1 MAKGFKH
8 GAGGGAGLNF
18 KVVGGTSAPSN
29 PKENTILVDTNTPIS
44 GYHFGNEEPLVSDG
58 NELTLALQHDGVYG
72 TLDGSIVEDSNYTTK
87 IFHLPTG
94 ARKVCIRIDNYS
106 ASNAAHT
113 FFDKDSVPVSSFHRQ
128 AGYSFIDVP
137 DNVAYVVLAVR
148 NSETASVTGTNPEEG
163 MVWIPTGTSSTVPF
177 NALKKNGITVCPLSA
192 KQGVNGVWE
201 SKNARIYKD
210 GNWKAFQFDVAP
222 NTDLNWVSL
231 SATVNKTPVSTSIT
245 HTVKSSYNGKNANS
259 YAYVDVDFTGYNT
272 LYAKCTHS
280 CNNTSNSDNLWTLQ
294 LTSTSGDVVIYIMSR
309 EVPKNS
315 NSANEVFENFVD
327 VSALTGKYRF
337 RSKVDHFTTTS
348 VTHYV
353 TITECR
359 LY

>member
-8 GAGGGAGLNF
+8 GAGGGTSLNF
-18 KVVGGTSAPSN
+18 KVVGNPQPAS
-29 PKENTILVDTNTPIS
+29 PKENIIWVNTNIPIS
-44 GYHFGNEEPLVSDG
+44 SYHFGNEEPLVSDG

-87 IFHLPTG
+87 IFHIPTG

-113 FFDKDSVPVSSFHRQ
+113 FFDKDSVPASSFRRQ

-137 DNVAYVVLAVR
+137 DNAAYVVLAVR
-148 NSETASVTGTNPEEG
+148 NSETVSVTGAYAEEG
-163 MVWIPTGTSSTVPF
+163 TVWISTGTSSTVPF
-177 NALKKNGITVCPLSA
+177 NALKKNNITVYPMSA
-192 KQGVNGVWE
+192 KQYVNGAWVNKTAKTYQGGKWVDW
-201 SKNARIYKD
+201 IVY
-210 GNWKAFQFDVAP
+210 VVP

-231 SATVNKTPVSTSIT
+231 SATVNKTPESTSIT
-245 HTVKSSYNGKNANS
+245 HTGKSNFNGTNANS
-259 YAYVDVDFTGYNT
+259 YAYVDVDFTGYDT

-280 CNNTSNSDNLWTLQ
+280 CNNTSNSNDLWTLQ

-309 EVPKNS
+309 EVPKSS

-337 RSKVDHFTTTS
+337 RSKVDHFSTTS

>member
-1 MAKGFKH
+1 MIFNMT
-8 GAGGGAGLNF
+8 GGGAGLNF
-18 KVVGGTSAPSN
+18 KVVGNPQPAS
-29 PKENTILVDTNTPIS
+29 PKENTIWVNTDTPIS

-58 NELTLALQHDGVYG
+58 NELTLATQHDGVYG
-72 TLDGSIVEDSNYTTK
+72 TIDGTIVEDPNYTTK
-87 IFHLPTG
+87 IFAIPTG
-94 ARKVCIRIDNYS
+94 TRKVCVRIDNYI

-113 FFDKDSVPVSSFHRQ
+113 FFDKDSNVISPFHRQ
-128 AGYSFIDVP
+128 AEYAFYDVP
-137 DNVAYVVLAVR
+137 DNAAYVVLALR
-148 NSETASVTGTNPEEG
+148 NSETFSVTGANPEEG
-163 MVWIPTGTSSTVPF
+163 VVWISTGTPNAAGF
-177 NALKKNGITVCPLSA
+177 NALKKNGIQVYPISA

-231 SATVNKTPVSTSIT
+231 SATVNKTPESTSIT
-245 HTVKSSYNGKNANS
+245 HTGKSSSNGTNANS
-259 YAYVDVDFTGYNT
+259 YAYVDVDFTGYDT

-294 LTSTSGDVVIYIMSR
+294 LTSTSGDVVSYIMSR
-309 EVPKNS
+309 EVPKSS
-315 NSANEVFENFVD
+315 NSANEVFENFID

-337 RSKVDHFTTTS
+337 RSKVDHFSTTS